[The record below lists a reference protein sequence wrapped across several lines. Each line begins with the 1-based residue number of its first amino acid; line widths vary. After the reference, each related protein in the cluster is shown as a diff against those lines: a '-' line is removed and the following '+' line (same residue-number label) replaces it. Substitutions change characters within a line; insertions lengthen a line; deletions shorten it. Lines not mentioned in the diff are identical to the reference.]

1 MTEKSNWVADFAK
14 GCAFRLTLLALMV
27 AGFYVLLCLRPP
39 FPTLLLFADG
49 AEVAAPIAGFFMWFA
64 VLYVLYAR
72 QNEADIA
79 LLQKRGLRDG
89 ERALV
94 CGIVRPMGPLL
105 AAPFSGKECVGYY
118 YTATHRTSPG
128 RSGSTTWTDYEGYA
142 LAPFAIRSPLGD
154 VRILAEADK
163 GLFYELSRENLG
175 DAYERAGAYLGAA
188 DFGETI
194 TSVLGGKSRTRET
207 VNGPGDFRVDIS
219 IDPPRDPRT
228 CDLEEKIIRPG
239 EAVYAVGVYSAER
252 GGLIADPNILNT
264 PFHIVRGGEKAL
276 RRKTRL
282 RLAGAAV
289 CAGISLAV
297 VAFYFLVHV
306 PENPGRI
313 VW

>member
-1 MTEKSNWVADFAK
+1 MI
-14 GCAFRLTLLALMV
+14 
-27 AGFYVLLCLRPP
+27 AGFYFLLCLRPP

-79 LLQKRGLRDG
+79 SLQKRGLRDG

-94 CGIVRPMGPLL
+94 CGEARPLGPLL
-105 AAPFSGKECVGYY
+105 TAPFSGEECVGYR
-118 YTATHRTSPG
+118 YTVTHRTSG
-128 RSGSTTWTDYEGYA
+128 SGHSTKWTDYEGYA
-142 LAPFAIRSPLGD
+142 LTPFAIRSPLGD

-163 GLFYELSRENLG
+163 ELFYELPREDLG
-175 DAYERAGAYLGAA
+175 DASERAGAYLGTA
-188 DFGETI
+188 DFGETV

-207 VNGPGDFRVDIS
+207 VNGPGDFRVDMS
-219 IDPPRDPRT
+219 IGDPPRDPRT
-228 CDLEEKIIRPG
+228 CDLEEKTVLPW
-239 EAVYAVGVYSAER
+239 ETVYMVGSYSAER
-252 GGLIADPNILNT
+252 GGLVADPDFLNT
-264 PFHIVRGGEKAL
+264 PFHIVRGGEKTL

-282 RLAGAAV
+282 RLIGAAV

-306 PENPGRI
+306 PKNPGGI
-313 VW
+313 AW